1 MNTMAKDKG
10 QHNMKDRDSKGINKD
25 INKDTALLNKI
36 GTGVAVTQAVQ
47 SEGIKKH
54 KFSLTMGLL
63 ATAMGVYMLSSAP
76 LFAESPKATVP
87 QTVVGGGLPELTT
100 MIKNNRSS
108 VVSITVKAKKSQ
120 AVKHFGQLNERQ
132 LQRLPKYYQDL
143 FKNLPRQPPS
153 PDYGSRRAQ
162 SYGSGFIISED
173 GYVVTNAHVV
183 DNAGEITVKLDD
195 KRELKAKTVGVDEL
209 SDIALLKIEAKG
221 LPTASFGD
229 SDKLDVGQWVVAIG
243 APFGL
248 DYTATQGIVSALS
261 RSLPTDTYV
270 PFIQTDAAVNP
281 GNSGGPLFDLNGQV
295 VGVNSQ
301 IYSRSGGYMGV
312 SFAIPINIV
321 KNVTDQLK
329 TSGKVSRGWLG
340 VGIQGINEDLA
351 ESLGRKDTKGSLISS
366 VVPASPA
373 DKGGLQAGDLI
384 LKFDNNVVEKVND
397 LPLLVGSTPIG
408 KKVPVEIVRAG
419 KLKTVDITID
429 KLKSKDDPEELATL
443 EKGSLGVMVVDL
455 TDTEKEKLITKNQ
468 GVKIAKVLPDSAAE
482 NAGMRSGDIILS
494 VGGKNIASPAELKQV
509 ISKANTDKPLAV
521 LLMRGDQALFVA
533 VHLNS

>member
-1 MNTMAKDKG
+1 MKNGNVQVKG
-10 QHNMKDRDSKGINKD
+10 RTTGTDLVVTKTNK
-25 INKDTALLNKI
+25 
-36 GTGVAVTQAVQ
+36 TGLV
-47 SEGIKKH
+47 KKH
-54 KFSLTMGLL
+54 KLGLTMGLL
-63 ATAMGVYMLSSAP
+63 LGAMSTYALSSAP
-76 LFAESPKATVP
+76 LFAESPKVTATSSA
-87 QTVVGGGLPELTT
+87 VGGALPELRT

-108 VVSITVKAKKSQ
+108 VVSISAKVEKKKSGSR
-120 AVKHFGQLNERQ
+120 FSQLDEKQ
-132 LQRLPKYYQDL
+132 LERLPKQYRDL
-143 FKNLPRQPPS
+143 FKNLPQQPRGH
-153 PDYGSRRAQ
+153 DFGGRKGNAN
-162 SYGSGFIISED
+162 GSGFIISED
-173 GYVVTNAHVV
+173 GYVVTNAHVI
-183 DNAGEITVKLDD
+183 DKADKITVKLDD
-195 KRELKAKTVGVDEL
+195 KRELTAKIIGVDKL
-209 SDIALLKIEAKG
+209 SDIALLKVEAKG

-261 RSLPTDTYV
+261 RSLPADTYV

-329 TSGKVSRGWLG
+329 ASGKVSRGWLG
-340 VGIQGINEDLA
+340 VGIQGINEALA
-351 ESLGRKDTKGSLISS
+351 ESLGRDDTKGSLISS
-366 VVPASPA
+366 VSPSSPA

-384 LKFDNNVVEKVND
+384 LKFDGKTVEAVND

-408 KKVPVEIVRAG
+408 KEVPVEIVRAG
-419 KLKTVDITID
+419 KLKTIDVKID
-429 KLKSKDDPEELATL
+429 KLKSKNDEPEELAAL
-443 EKGSLGVMVVDL
+443 EKGSLGVAVTDL
-455 TDTEKEKLITKNQ
+455 TDAEKEKLITKNQ
-468 GVKIAKVLPDSAAE
+468 GVKVAKVLPDSAAE

-494 VGGKNIASPAELKQV
+494 VGGKSIATPSELKTV
-509 ISKANTDKPLAV
+509 IQKANGDKPLAV

-533 VHLNS
+533 VQLNS